1 MTKSYSEAMPL
12 PDLPLWKRLAKNGL
26 GFYSFDI
33 DLTARCN
40 LNCRQCYINVSAG
53 DRAARA
59 RELGLKRIETLAGE
73 AASLGVFW
81 CMLSGGEPLL
91 REDFAEVY
99 LMLKK
104 KGLLLSVF
112 TNATLIREEHVRLF
126 KAYPPRDI
134 EVTAYGATR
143 EIYERVTRTPG
154 SFAAFL
160 EGLDRL
166 KAAGIGVRM
175 KAVALRSNL
184 HEFDRILEL
193 CRSRTKDYVRY
204 DPILHLRY
212 DGSPARNDD
221 IRAERLT
228 PEELGRLEERDD
240 VRIAALRKGCS
251 GSAMSCQ
258 PDGPCPHI
266 FHCGAGGD
274 LFSVDADGMIKL
286 CGTLCRTDCTA
297 PYREGGLEAVLRE
310 LFPRVRAMES
320 RRKEFA
326 EGCRSCRYIG
336 LCPWCPAIADLETGE
351 MDLSVP
357 YFCAVAKSRMAV
369 LERTP
374 EAGGGKNGPGDLTND

>member
-1 MTKSYSEAMPL
+1 MTKSYSHAMPL
-12 PDLPLWKRLAKNGL
+12 SGLPLWRRLEESGR
-26 GFYSFDI
+26 GFYSFDF

-59 RELGLKRIETLAGE
+59 RELDLARITALAGE

-81 CMLSGGEPLL
+81 GVLSGGEPLL
-91 REDFAEVY
+91 REDFADVY
-99 LMLKK
+99 LALKK
-104 KGLLLSVF
+104 KGLLLSIF

-143 EIYERVTRTPG
+143 ETYERVTRVPG

-160 EGLDRL
+160 EGLNRL
-166 KAAGIGVRM
+166 REAGLGVRM

-184 HEFDRILEL
+184 HEFDRILEF
-193 CRSRTKDYVRY
+193 CHSRTKDYVRY

-212 DGSPARNDD
+212 DRDPGRNAD

-228 PEELGRLEERDD
+228 PDKLGSLEGKDEVRL
-240 VRIAALRKGCS
+240 AALRKECS

-266 FHCGAGGD
+266 FHCGAGGE
-274 LFSVDADGMIKL
+274 LFSVGDDGTIKL
-286 CGTLCRTDCTA
+286 CGTLCRQDCTA
-297 PYREGGLEAVLRE
+297 PYREGGLETVLRE
-310 LFPRVRAMES
+310 LFPGVRARES

-336 LCPWCPAIADLETGE
+336 LCPWCPAMADLETGNLDQPVE
-351 MDLSVP
+351 
-357 YFCAVAKSRMAV
+357 YFCAVARSRMAAIEIASGSA
-369 LERTP
+369 LE
-374 EAGGGKNGPGDLTND
+374 K